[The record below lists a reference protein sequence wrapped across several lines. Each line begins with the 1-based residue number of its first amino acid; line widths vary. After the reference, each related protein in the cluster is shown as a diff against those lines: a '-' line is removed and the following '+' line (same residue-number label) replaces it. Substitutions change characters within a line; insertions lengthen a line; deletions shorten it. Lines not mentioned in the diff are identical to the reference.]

1 MIQATLWIRLSSGCG
16 AAASSLAW
24 ESGELVDRASPVLP
38 AGCHCTGSSSDLCFL
53 LCRHKAVGLGEH

>member
-24 ESGELVDRASPVLP
+24 ESGELVEHLQCYQLDVTAQAALLTSV
-38 AGCHCTGSSSDLCFL
+38 SSSVDT
-53 LCRHKAVGLGEH
+53 RRLG